1 MVAEKRP
8 YWSTVSVLEHFRFYW
23 LLPLA
28 SLVVWWAMLIAL
40 LGIWAGDGYRRYPG
54 QDADSHLP
62 YISDIAASGVKPLFI
77 AADAVQGVLFV
88 LALVSE
94 RYLRHKGRLEPNRYK
109 AEKVMSTLAIVFAV
123 VGQIGL
129 VLLSILDTY
138 RHHRAH
144 VICLGIFVVGIGIAS
159 ACSFCEFA
167 MLRKKYFEVRWL
179 RFSYIAK
186 LAWFIVALGLAIAFL
201 ALLRTSNPNPGAA
214 VEWTLAYW
222 YGLFSIILVFDLL
235 PASKRSQ
242 QRERTSGYLFGLDV
256 VADANNTPPSLEASG
271 ILASGSGS
279 ESD

>member
-1 MVAEKRP
+1 MGDEKGP
-8 YWSTVSVLEHFRFYW
+8 NKSTFSILEHFRFYW
-23 LLPLA
+23 ILPLA
-28 SLVVWWAMLIAL
+28 SLIVWWAMLVTL
-40 LGIWAGDGYRRYPG
+40 MGVWASDGHRRYPG

-62 YISDIAASGVKPLFI
+62 YISDIGASGVKPLFI
-77 AADAVQGVLFV
+77 AGDAVQGTLFV
-88 LALVSE
+88 LALISE
-94 RYLRHKGRLEPNRYK
+94 RYLRHKGRLERNRYK
-109 AEKVMSTLAIVFAV
+109 AEKIMSTFAIIFAII
-123 VGQIGL
+123 GQIGL
-129 VLLSILDTY
+129 VLLSILDTD
-138 RHHRAH
+138 RHHHAH

-167 MLRKKYFEVRWL
+167 MLRKKYYEVRWL

-201 ALLRTSNPNPGAA
+201 ALLRGSNPNPGAI

-256 VADANNTPPSLEASG
+256 GAANNTGPSVEASR
-271 ILASGSGS
+271 ILGNGNDS
-279 ESD
+279 E